1 MSDSNELVCK
11 PTKWF
16 LWRALA
22 MALMFGVGAY
32 MFFKD
37 WKWGYPEKNVERFY
51 FLAFEDAKEDFTEHL
66 KLGKTPAE
74 WESFAESQKIFRV
87 NDESGDEMSDVEAI
101 VPADTEF
108 DTRWPE
114 IIADFETYQPL
125 YESGKNTASP
135 PGWKKFSNSDGRK
148 WAEKSDK
155 SLKTEGKIKEQL
167 YIGVFCS
174 LLFVGALFFFLRTT
188 GRSMRVD
195 EAGYTPPGGKLIPF
209 GDMKRIDARKWDT
222 KGLAYV
228 FYEQGGSEKKAK
240 IDGMVYGQFKK
251 EEGEPAQK
259 LYERILSN
267 FKGELIELAPDDE
280 EEEKIEEKP
289 AAPNDSED

>member
-1 MSDSNELVCK
+1 
-11 PTKWF
+11 
-16 LWRALA
+16 
-22 MALMFGVGAY
+22 MALMFGVGAF

-51 FLAFEDAKEDFTEHL
+51 FLAFEDAKEGFAEHL
-66 KLGKTPAE
+66 AE
-74 WESFAESQKIFRV
+74 GRSPEDWENFAQSQKIFRE
-87 NDESGDEMSDVEAI
+87 DAESEDNLVKVEAI
-101 VPADTEF
+101 VPADTDF

-114 IIADFETYQPL
+114 IITDFERYQPL
-125 YESGKNTASP
+125 YEEGKNTASP
-135 PGWKKFSNSDGRK
+135 PGWKKFSNSEGRE
-148 WAEKSDK
+148 WPEKSDK
-155 SLKTEGKIKEQL
+155 SLKTEAKIKEQL

-174 LLFVGALFFFLRTT
+174 LLFLGALYFFVRTL
-188 GRSMRVD
+188 GRSMKVD
-195 EAGYTPPGGKLIPF
+195 EVGYTPPGGKVIPY

-222 KGLAYV
+222 KGLAFV
-228 FYEQGGSEKKAK
+228 FYDQRGTEKKAK

-259 LYERILSN
+259 LYDRILAN

-280 EEEKIEEKP
+280 EDEETEGKADEKP

>member
-1 MSDSNELVCK
+1 MSNSNELVCK

-22 MALMFGVGAY
+22 MALMFGVGAF

-37 WKWGYPEKNVERFY
+37 WKFGYPEKNVERFY
-51 FLAFEDAKEDFTEHL
+51 YLAFEDAKEDFAEHL
-66 KLGKTPAE
+66 EEGKSPE
-74 WESFAESQKIFRV
+74 DWENFAQSQKVFKEIDDPGETV
-87 NDESGDEMSDVEAI
+87 EDVTAV
-101 VPADTEF
+101 VPADTDLE
-108 DTRWPE
+108 TRWPE
-114 IIADFETYQPL
+114 IIADFESYQPL
-125 YESGKNTASP
+125 YEAGKNTASP

-148 WAEKSDK
+148 WSEKSDN
-155 SLKTEGKIKEQL
+155 LKTDGKIKEQL
-167 YIGVFCS
+167 YIGIFCS
-174 LLFVGALFFFLRTT
+174 VLFVGALFFFLRTN

-209 GDMKRIDARKWDT
+209 GNIKRIDARKWDT

-251 EEGEPAQK
+251 EDGEPAQK
-259 LYERILSN
+259 LYERILAN
-267 FKGELIELAPDDE
+267 FQGELIELAPDDE
-280 EEEKIEEKP
+280 EEEQADEKP
-289 AAPNDSED
+289 PVTNDSED